1 MRSRKKYIALFFS
14 ICLVL
19 SIIAGCS
26 QGSSTE
32 SSSDPKG
39 KNSDGQV
46 TLKMI
51 ESLSSPART
60 ELLNELID
68 KFEEANP
75 NIKVE
80 LISPPFNGADQKI
93 TQMLMAKETL
103 DVVEVREFN
112 AKQFAMNGFI
122 EDLGPYTEKWK
133 NYDSLNEIAKRRANW
148 VENTPYYIPNG
159 LYQRVLFYRTDWFKE
174 AGLEVPKT
182 WDEFYEA
189 AKTLTDPAKNR
200 YGYSFRGGP
209 TGWDYA
215 LITMWAYNGKEV
227 DPNNAFFLENGKT
240 LFSSA
245 ESLEALNFYK
255 KVYKEVSP
263 PDSISWGF
271 PEMVQGFVSG
281 NTAMLIQDP
290 EVIDAAKEKLQE
302 GTWATAPLPIG
313 PSGVAQQVVSGPGW
327 GMTAYSKHKEEAW
340 KLIEFLSDPEQ
351 SNYYTK
357 KSSVIPVHQSAFDDE
372 FYKTGYFKPF
382 GDMNAQPEVFIDVT
396 RPIDFKGWGAWQQ
409 AADQDLQS
417 FLSGQTSAKDLL
429 KKWDDYWTKELA
441 ESKK

>member
-1 MRSRKKYIALFFS
+1 MRSRKKYFALFFS
-14 ICLVL
+14 ICLLL
-19 SIIAGCS
+19 SIVVGCS
-26 QGSSTE
+26 QESSTE
-32 SSSDPKG
+32 SNGNG
-39 KNSDGQV
+39 KDSDGKI

-60 ELLNELID
+60 ALLNELID
-68 KFEEANP
+68 KFEAANP

-93 TQMLMAKETL
+93 TQMLMAKEAL

-122 EDLGPYTEKWK
+122 EDLKPYTEKWK
-133 NYDSLNEIAKRRANW
+133 NYDSLNDIAKKRANW
-148 VENTPYYIPNG
+148 VDNTPYYIPNG

-189 AKTLTDPAKNR
+189 AKKLTDPAKNR

-227 DPNNAFFLENGKT
+227 NPDNAFYLENGKT
-240 LFSSA
+240 LFSSP

-263 PDSISWGF
+263 PDSINWGY

-281 NTAMLIQDP
+281 STAMLIQDA
-290 EVIDAAKEKLQE
+290 EVIDAAKEKLQD

-327 GMTAYSKHKEEAW
+327 GMTAYSKHKKEAW

-351 SNYYTK
+351 SNEYTK
-357 KSSVIPVHQSAFDDE
+357 RSSVIPVHQNAFNDE
-372 FYKTGYFKPF
+372 FYKTGYFKPY
-382 GDMNAQPEVFIDVT
+382 GDMNAQPDIFLDVT
-396 RPIDFKGWGAWQQ
+396 RPIDFKGWGAWQS
-409 AADQDLQS
+409 AADQDLQA
-417 FLSGQTSAKDLL
+417 FLSGNTSAKDLL
-429 KKWDDYWTKELA
+429 KKWDEYWTKEKA
-441 ESKK
+441 ENKK

>member
-1 MRSRKKYIALFFS
+1 MRSRKKYFALFFS
-14 ICLVL
+14 ICLLL
-19 SIIAGCS
+19 SIAVGCS

-32 SSSDPKG
+32 SNGNG
-39 KNSDGQV
+39 KDSDGKV

-60 ELLNELID
+60 ALLNELID
-68 KFEEANP
+68 KFEAANP

-93 TQMLMAKETL
+93 TQMLMAKEAL

-122 EDLGPYTEKWK
+122 EDLKPYTEKWK
-133 NYDSLNEIAKRRANW
+133 NYDSLNDIAKRRSNW
-148 VENTPYYIPNG
+148 VDNTPYYIPNG

-189 AKTLTDPAKNR
+189 AKKLTDPAKNR

-215 LITMWAYNGKEV
+215 LITMWAYNGKDV
-227 DPNNAFFLENGKT
+227 NQDNAFFLKNGDT
-240 LFSSA
+240 LFSSPK
-245 ESLEALNFYK
+245 SLEALNFYK
-255 KVYKEVSP
+255 KVYQEVSP

-281 NTAMLIQDP
+281 STAMLIQDA
-290 EVIDAAKEKLQE
+290 EVIDAAKEKLQD

-313 PSGVAQQVVSGPGW
+313 PSSVAQQVVSGPGW

-351 SNYYTK
+351 SNEYTK
-357 KSSVIPVHQSAFDDE
+357 RSSVLPVHQNAYDDE
-372 FYKTGYFKPF
+372 YYKTGYFKPY
-382 GDMNAQPEVFIDVT
+382 GDMNAQPDIFLDVT
-396 RPIDFKGWGAWQQ
+396 RPIDFKGWGAWQS
-409 AADQDLQS
+409 AADQDLQA
-417 FLSGQTSAKDLL
+417 FLSGNTSAKDLL
-429 KKWDDYWTKELA
+429 KKWDEYWIKEKA
-441 ESKK
+441 ENKK

>member
-1 MRSRKKYIALFFS
+1 MRNRKKYFALFFS
-14 ICLVL
+14 ICLLL
-19 SIIAGCS
+19 SIVVGCS

-32 SSSDPKG
+32 SNGNG
-39 KNSDGQV
+39 KDSDGKV

-60 ELLNELID
+60 ALLNELID
-68 KFEEANP
+68 KFEAANP

-122 EDLGPYTEKWK
+122 EDLKPYTEKWK
-133 NYDSLNEIAKRRANW
+133 NYDSLNDIAKKRANW
-148 VENTPYYIPNG
+148 VDNTPYYIPNG

-189 AKTLTDPAKNR
+189 AKKLTDPAKNR

-227 DPNNAFFLENGKT
+227 NPDNAFYLKNGKT
-240 LFSSA
+240 LFSSP
-245 ESLEALNFYK
+245 ESLKALNFYK

-281 NTAMLIQDP
+281 STAMLIQDA
-290 EVIDAAKEKLQE
+290 EVINAAKEKLQD

-351 SNYYTK
+351 SNEYTK
-357 KSSVIPVHQSAFDDE
+357 RSSVIPVHKNAYDDE
-372 FYKTGYFKPF
+372 FYKTGYFKPY
-382 GDMNAQPEVFIDVT
+382 GDMNAQPDIFLDVT
-396 RPIDFKGWGAWQQ
+396 RPIDFKGWGAWQS
-409 AADQDLQS
+409 AADQDLQA
-417 FLSGQTSAKDLL
+417 FLSGNTSAKDLL
-429 KKWDDYWTKELA
+429 KKWDEYWTKEKA
-441 ESKK
+441 DNKK

>member
-1 MRSRKKYIALFFS
+1 MRSRKKYFALIFS
-14 ICLVL
+14 ICLLL
-19 SIIAGCS
+19 SIVVGCS

-32 SSSDPKG
+32 TNGNG
-39 KNSDGQV
+39 KDSDGKV

-60 ELLNELID
+60 ALLNEFID
-68 KFEEANP
+68 KFEARNP

-93 TQMLMAKETL
+93 TQMLMAKEAL

-122 EDLGPYTEKWK
+122 EDLKPYTEKWK
-133 NYDSLNEIAKRRANW
+133 NYDSLNDIAKKRANW
-148 VENTPYYIPNG
+148 VDNTPYYIPNG

-189 AKTLTDPAKNR
+189 AKKLTDPAKNR

-227 DPNNAFFLENGKT
+227 NPDNAFYLENGKT
-240 LFSSA
+240 LFSSP

-281 NTAMLIQDP
+281 STAMLIQDA
-290 EVIDAAKEKLQE
+290 EVIDAAKEKLQD

-313 PSGVAQQVVSGPGW
+313 PSGVAPQVVSGPGW

-351 SNYYTK
+351 SNEYTK
-357 KSSVIPVHQSAFDDE
+357 RSSVIPVHQNAYNDE
-372 FYKTGYFKPF
+372 FYKTGYFKPY
-382 GDMNAQPEVFIDVT
+382 GDMNAQPDIFLDVT
-396 RPIDFKGWGAWQQ
+396 RPIDFKGWGAWQS
-409 AADQDLQS
+409 AADQDLQA
-417 FLSGQTSAKDLL
+417 FLSGNTSAKDLL
-429 KKWDDYWTKELA
+429 KKWDEYWTKEKA
-441 ESKK
+441 ENKK